1 MTLFTEEQAIAAYEI
16 ADIVRSLD
24 DSGNG
29 EGIWEI
35 IFVMDG
41 RPYVYSAD
49 QNALP
54 MDATDQEIK
63 DKFIEIAQTRE
74 YKGPLKT
81 FTVSQVSKV

>member
-41 RPYVYSAD
+41 RPYS
-49 QNALP
+49 
-54 MDATDQEIK
+54 IK
-63 DKFIEIAQTRE
+63 KTLTRNSRNIAPYAITRN
-74 YKGPLKT
+74 
-81 FTVSQVSKV
+81 